1 MPARA
6 HRVLRIVTHRRPA
19 TAQDKTLGKLPS
31 MRRWRAWARSLY
43 RLLQVELG
51 FGGA

>member
-6 HRVLRIVTHRRPA
+6 HRALRIVPHCRPA
-19 TAQDKTLGKLPS
+19 TAQDRALGKFPS
-31 MRRWRAWARSLY
+31 MRLAWARSLY
-43 RLLQVELG
+43 QLLQVDLG